1 MQEQDIIAEVIVYTS
16 ALLIALLGIE
26 IFVQYLLLRKQ
37 ILLELIGNKNA
48 VSGVMGSEELELIV
62 QNAKILPLL
71 ELRIEPYW
79 ENSRMPVG
87 TFLFSGLSKAK
98 RSISV
103 PIIFPHRGV
112 WSCNKVNY
120 KFNDHFGFF
129 KVQGQIQLKE
139 RFACKVEPANNSYS
153 DLPIISSMQREG
165 TDFPT
170 QGNPQGDALEL
181 KSYHPSDGL
190 KKIAWKI
197 YARSSELLSRHPEPS
212 MSPEGRIA
220 VLCLAGTQ
228 QDAAARLCLNYL
240 KKAESRE
247 LLIVA
252 SCLGN
257 SSRDLSDSTESFKEL
272 LIETAWNANYSQ
284 QTLLNALAS
293 HLEIHKKNSYS
304 NLLIFISEGE
314 TQLKEYLKLLEE
326 LNNILKTNSIEPI
339 FLVAKDDLELTQKI
353 VIKDNDFYQQC
364 ITNNWQI
371 YKEE

>member
-1 MQEQDIIAEVIVYTS
+1 
-16 ALLIALLGIE
+16 
-26 IFVQYLLLRKQ
+26 
-37 ILLELIGNKNA
+37 
-48 VSGVMGSEELELIV
+48 MGSEELQLV
-62 QNAKILPLL
+62 LQNAKILPLL
-71 ELRIEPYW
+71 ELRVEPYW
-79 ENSRMPVG
+79 ENSKKPVG

-98 RSISV
+98 RNISV

-112 WSCNKVNY
+112 WICNKVNY
-120 KFNDHFGFF
+120 KFCDHFGFF
-129 KVQGQIQLKE
+129 RIQGQIKLKTA
-139 RFACKVEPANNSYS
+139 FACKVEPANNSYS
-153 DLPIISSMQREG
+153 DLPIVSSMQREG

-181 KSYHPSDGL
+181 KTYHPSDGL

-228 QDAAARLCLNYL
+228 NDTAARLCLNYL

-257 SSRDLSDSTESFKEL
+257 SSSVLSDSTETFKER
-272 LIETAWNANYSQ
+272 LIETAWDANYST
-284 QTLLNALAS
+284 QTLLNALAP
-293 HLEIHKKNSYS
+293 HLEIHKKNNYS

-314 TQLKEYLKLLEE
+314 CQLKEYISILQE
-326 LNNILKTNSIEPI
+326 LNNILKTNTIEPI
-339 FLVAKDDLELTQKI
+339 FLVAKDDLESTHAII
-353 VIKDNDFYQQC
+353 VKDNDFYQQC